1 MNVRSGPRIWLV
13 AVVAVGAALVAAGTV
28 SPARGG
34 ETAKRSAA
42 GRCASGE
49 VQPLSLGASASTA
62 RRRPAGRVA
71 VISTDDPNADDES
84 IPVGVAFGEGSV
96 WVADPNLDSVL
107 RVDPARNRI
116 AARISVP
123 DHPVRVAVGAGAVWV
138 TQSGAESLARIDA
151 ASGAVVATVP
161 IGGKPTGEPA
171 LGAGSV
177 WALDGTHRQVVRID
191 PATNGE
197 VARID
202 VGGTGPVGGVLY
214 AYGSIWAAS
223 DGDAQIVRIDPAT
236 NTVAARVALRRG
248 SHRAR
253 VAMDPE
259 AIARGVVWVANTDVN
274 AHGYHTVA
282 TVNPATMMAEPR
294 RVPIVRSDILGLAHM
309 GRSIWAT
316 DATGTLWRIDAVTR
330 KVVGSVGICAMTAY
344 VAAGGGSIW
353 AIDPMGASLV
363 RVRPTLRH

>member
-1 MNVRSGPRIWLV
+1 MNVRSGTRIWLA
-13 AVVAVGAALVAAGTV
+13 AVVALGAALVAAGTV

-34 ETAKRSAA
+34 ETATT
-42 GRCASGE
+42 RCGSGA
-49 VQPLSLGASASTA
+49 VQPLSLGASRSTT
-62 RRRPAGRVA
+62 RRRPAGRIVA
-71 VISTDDPNADDES
+71 VISTEDPNVEDPS
-84 IPVGVAFGEGSV
+84 IPIGVAFGEGGV
-96 WVADPNLDSVL
+96 WVADPNLNSVL
-107 RVDPARNRI
+107 RVDPASNRI
-116 AARISVP
+116 VARISVP
-123 DHPVRVAVGAGAVWV
+123 DHPVRLAVGEGAVWV
-138 TQSGAESLARIDA
+138 TQSGAESLARIDV

-161 IGGKPTGEPA
+161 IGGKPSGEPA

-202 VGGTGPVGGVLY
+202 VGGTGPTGGVLY

-259 AIARGVVWVANTDVN
+259 AIGRGRVWVANTDVN
-274 AHGYHTVA
+274 PRGYHTVA
-282 TVNPATMMAEPR
+282 TVNPATMTAEPR
-294 RVPIVRSDILGLAHM
+294 RVPVVRSDILGLAHM

-330 KVVGSVGICAMTAY
+330 KVVGKVGICAMTAY
-344 VAAGGGSIW
+344 VAAGADSIW
-353 AIDPMGASLV
+353 AVDPMGASLV
-363 RVRPTLRH
+363 RVRPTVQH